1 MDIKKIKVLLCSSI
15 SVFCIVGIQNTNASM
30 KDQYKS
36 QSQCSYEAATY
47 EDSKYRY
54 CVNKKTKR
62 ITSYENSRDKGY
74 VEKGFLGSS
83 EMTDQMDM
91 YSQQFYYIL
100 YEWSIDGNKLVQYG
114 CKTTD
119 GINCS
124 GKVIKYEE
132 AKKKNK

>member
-1 MDIKKIKVLLCSSI
+1 IKVLLCSSI
-15 SVFCIVGIQNTNASM
+15 SVFCILGMQNTNASM

-36 QSQCSYEAATY
+36 QSSCSYEAATY

-83 EMTDQMDM
+83 EMKEDINMLNAQ
-91 YSQQFYYIL
+91 YYFNL
-100 YEWSIDGNKLVQYG
+100 YEWGIDGNKLIQYR
-114 CKTTD
+114 CETQD

-124 GKVIKYEE
+124 GKVKVYAE
-132 AKKKNK
+132 AKKKF